1 MANMTVQ
8 NMEHIISEAQQDFA
22 ACETIQ
28 DLEQAKARYLG
39 KSGLLTEQL
48 KGLGKLSAE
57 ERPAAG
63 AAINVV
69 KQGVEEAL
77 RDRREA
83 ILGAEQAKQL
93 ASESIDVTMP
103 ARNNGKGGLHPVT
116 MTLNRLEQIF
126 HSIGFAVAEGPE
138 IETDFYN
145 FTALNIPED
154 HPRVRCTI
162 LSTSTTSTCCARIPH
177 RCRCI
182 ICRTH

>member
-69 KQGVEEAL
+69 KQGVEEAEKVIGQWL
-77 RDRREA
+77 
-83 ILGAEQAKQL
+83 L
-93 ASESIDVTMP
+93 AQED
-103 ARNNGKGGLHPVT
+103 
-116 MTLNRLEQIF
+116 QIPD
-126 HSIGFAVAEGPE
+126 AMA
-138 IETDFYN
+138 
-145 FTALNIPED
+145 
-154 HPRVRCTI
+154 
-162 LSTSTTSTCCARIPH
+162 
-177 RCRCI
+177 
-182 ICRTH
+182 